1 MDDPTRRCENDTD
14 KWKRA
19 TRGSCSQARA
29 PLFCLP
35 GLTIET
41 HPILDNKWDGQVG
54 RPGLPQS
61 GISASGTW
69 AMPFDLSEFHGES
82 PALIH
87 LLGRRNVQLMQYVDY
102 FGVPQSRGVILK
114 R

>member
-1 MDDPTRRCENDTD
+1 METRHSGLLFPSKGPTFLP
-14 KWKRA
+14 
-19 TRGSCSQARA
+19 ARSHQ
-29 PLFCLP
+29 
-35 GLTIET
+35 ET
-41 HPILDNKWDGQVG
+41 HPILDKKWDGQVG
-54 RPGLPQS
+54 RPCLPQS
-61 GISASGTW
+61 GTSAYGRW

-87 LLGRRNVQLMQYVDY
+87 LFGRRNVQLMQYVDY

>member
-1 MDDPTRRCENDTD
+1 MTPRVGVKTTLTN
-14 KWKRA
+14 
-19 TRGSCSQARA
+19 GNA
-29 PLFCLP
+29 PLGALVPKQGPHFFYLP
-35 GLTIET
+35 GLTKET
-41 HPILDNKWDGQVG
+41 HPILDKKWDGQVG
-54 RPGLPQS
+54 RPCLPQS
-61 GISASGTW
+61 GTSAYGRW